1 MKCLLIIRCNG
12 LKTVMANFF
21 YWKFWKYINNKT
33 VLLIRN
39 HIFVYKAK
47 TKMDSNA
54 VYIAD
59 IETLS
64 YKNFNE
70 ITNINFK
77 KENGEIYPWTIFL
90 GNNGTGKTNLL
101 KVISHFE
108 SEPYLFKNQQS
119 QSRIPFYSTKSIN
132 YSHNFKANLLFNH
145 KNFKWHSNS
154 IDYKNDR
161 GKSIHTNTIF
171 SNFLIYA
178 YGVNRKSSRKTKLSS
193 DDAIEN
199 NATLFNHNI
208 SLINLEE
215 WLLQT
220 DYAVKNGQ
228 KTAQK
233 RLDLIKEIITGAIFP
248 ELQDFRFQTDEQ
260 LNNSVEFKTEEG
272 WFQFDDLAYGYQ
284 STLSWIVDFCKKMFD
299 RYPKSLNPLKEPA
312 IVLIDEIDLHLHPEW
327 QRNITQILSNLFPKT
342 QFIATTHSPIVVQS
356 LEEANVYILNKEAK
370 NVSITRMPNKTF
382 RGWSVE
388 DILNKVMGLK
398 SKVKSDEYLTLIEQ
412 FDNGLDAFNFEDAKN
427 AFDKLMEILPENDIQ
442 RRVLDMQIRQF
453 PEARD

>member
-1 MKCLLIIRCNG
+1 
-12 LKTVMANFF
+12 MANFF

-101 KVISHFE
+101 KVLSSFE
-108 SEPYLFKNQQS
+108 SSVYN
-119 QSRIPFYSTKSIN
+119 IN
-132 YSHNFKANLLFNH
+132 ENLTRSYPKYININHKYKVNFKIKTGIF
-145 KNFKWHSNS
+145 FWESN
-154 IDYKNDR
+154 IINN
-161 GKSIHTNTIF
+161 GGFIEGTNEPIALRL
-171 SNFLIYA
+171 LIYA

-299 RYPKSLNPLKEPA
+299 RYPKSSNPLKEPA

-412 FDNGLDAFNFEDAKN
+412 FDNALDAFNFEDAKN

>member
-1 MKCLLIIRCNG
+1 M
-12 LKTVMANFF
+12 
-21 YWKFWKYINNKT
+21 
-33 VLLIRN
+33 
-39 HIFVYKAK
+39 YKAK

-101 KVISHFE
+101 KVLSSFE
-108 SEPYLFKNQQS
+108 SEILENKYKN
-119 QSRIPFYSTKSIN
+119 RLYTPKSIN
-132 YSHNFKANLLFNH
+132 INHNFEANLLF
-145 KNFKWHSNS
+145 KNKTSNWS
-154 IDYKNDR
+154 SNRSPSHPYNFIYTRDR
-161 GKSIHTNTIF
+161 TSLDDTVF

-248 ELQDFRFQTDEQ
+248 ELQDFRFQTDEK

-412 FDNGLDAFNFEDAKN
+412 FDNGLDAFNFEDTKN

>member
-1 MKCLLIIRCNG
+1 
-12 LKTVMANFF
+12 
-21 YWKFWKYINNKT
+21 
-33 VLLIRN
+33 
-39 HIFVYKAK
+39 
-47 TKMDSNA
+47 MDSNA

-101 KVISHFE
+101 KVLSSFE
-108 SEPYLFKNQQS
+108 SSVYN
-119 QSRIPFYSTKSIN
+119 IN
-132 YSHNFKANLLFNH
+132 ENLTRSYPKYININHKYKVNFKIKTGIF
-145 KNFKWHSNS
+145 FWESN
-154 IDYKNDR
+154 IINN
-161 GKSIHTNTIF
+161 GGFIEGTNEPIALRL
-171 SNFLIYA
+171 LIYA

-248 ELQDFRFQTDEQ
+248 ELQDFRFQTDEK

>member
-1 MKCLLIIRCNG
+1 
-12 LKTVMANFF
+12 MANFF

-101 KVISHFE
+101 KVLSCMEAKQIDIE
-108 SEPYLFKNQQS
+108 NGFKNIRTAYLPKNIEVQH
-119 QSRIPFYSTKSIN
+119 KIN
-132 YSHNFKANLLFNH
+132 INLEYENNLI
-145 KNFKWHSNS
+145 KWHSS
-154 IDYKNDR
+154 RYEKR
-161 GKSIHTNTIF
+161 GSQSAYIQNEILF
-171 SNFLIYA
+171 FEVYA

-193 DDAIEN
+193 DDTIEN

-248 ELQDFRFQTDEQ
+248 ELQDFRFQTDEK

-299 RYPKSLNPLKEPA
+299 RYPKSSNPLKEPA

-398 SKVKSDEYLTLIEQ
+398 SKVKSDQYLTLIEQ
-412 FDNGLDAFNFEDAKN
+412 FDNALDAFNFEDAKN

>member
-1 MKCLLIIRCNG
+1 
-12 LKTVMANFF
+12 MANFF

-101 KVISHFE
+101 KVLSSFE
-108 SEPYLFKNQQS
+108 SSVYN
-119 QSRIPFYSTKSIN
+119 IN
-132 YSHNFKANLLFNH
+132 ENLTRSYPKYININHKYKVNFKIKTGIF
-145 KNFKWHSNS
+145 FWESN
-154 IDYKNDR
+154 IINN
-161 GKSIHTNTIF
+161 GGFIEGTNEPIALRL
-171 SNFLIYA
+171 LIYA

-193 DDAIEN
+193 DDTIEN

-248 ELQDFRFQTDEQ
+248 ELQDFRFQTDEK

-299 RYPKSLNPLKEPA
+299 RYPKSSNPLKEPA

-412 FDNGLDAFNFEDAKN
+412 FDNALDAFNFEDAKN

>member
-1 MKCLLIIRCNG
+1 
-12 LKTVMANFF
+12 
-21 YWKFWKYINNKT
+21 
-33 VLLIRN
+33 
-39 HIFVYKAK
+39 
-47 TKMDSNA
+47 MDSNA

-101 KVISHFE
+101 KVLSCMEAQKIDIE
-108 SEPYLFKNQQS
+108 NDFKNI
-119 QSRIPFYSTKSIN
+119 RTAYFPKNIEVLHKIN
-132 YSHNFKANLLFNH
+132 INLEYENNLIKWSSDRYEKRASHSAYIQNEILF
-145 KNFKWHSNS
+145 FEV
-154 IDYKNDR
+154 
-161 GKSIHTNTIF
+161 
-171 SNFLIYA
+171 YA

-248 ELQDFRFQTDEQ
+248 ELQDFRFQTDEK

-412 FDNGLDAFNFEDAKN
+412 FDNALDAFNFEDAKN

>member
-101 KVISHFE
+101 KVLSCMEAKQIDIE
-108 SEPYLFKNQQS
+108 NGFKNIRTAYLPKNIEVQH
-119 QSRIPFYSTKSIN
+119 KIN
-132 YSHNFKANLLFNH
+132 INLEYENNLI
-145 KNFKWHSNS
+145 KWHSS
-154 IDYKNDR
+154 RYEKR
-161 GKSIHTNTIF
+161 GSQSAYIQNEILF
-171 SNFLIYA
+171 FEVYA

-193 DDAIEN
+193 DDTIEN

-248 ELQDFRFQTDEQ
+248 ELQDFRFQTDEK

-299 RYPKSLNPLKEPA
+299 RYPKSSNPLKEPA

-412 FDNGLDAFNFEDAKN
+412 FDNALDAFNFEDAKN

>member
-1 MKCLLIIRCNG
+1 
-12 LKTVMANFF
+12 
-21 YWKFWKYINNKT
+21 
-33 VLLIRN
+33 
-39 HIFVYKAK
+39 
-47 TKMDSNA
+47 MDSNA

-101 KVISHFE
+101 KVLSSFETE
-108 SEPYLFKNQQS
+108 SESESHSYIEEGESATLFYFPKFIDYNHNYKINFKTKNGGFFWEAD
-119 QSRIPFYSTKSIN
+119 IIN
-132 YSHNFKANLLFNH
+132 YVGSVEGTDNPIALHL
-145 KNFKWHSNS
+145 
-154 IDYKNDR
+154 
-161 GKSIHTNTIF
+161 
-171 SNFLIYA
+171 LIYA

-193 DDAIEN
+193 EDAIEN

-248 ELQDFRFQTDEQ
+248 ELQDFRFQTDEK

-299 RYPKSLNPLKEPA
+299 RYPKSLTPLKEPA

-412 FDNGLDAFNFEDAKN
+412 FDNALDAFNFEDSKN
-427 AFDKLMEILPENDIQ
+427 AFDKLMEILPEKDTQ
-442 RRVLDMQIRQF
+442 RRVLKMQLKQF
-453 PEARD
+453 PEAR

>member
-1 MKCLLIIRCNG
+1 
-12 LKTVMANFF
+12 MANFF

-101 KVISHFE
+101 KVLSCMEAKQIDIE
-108 SEPYLFKNQQS
+108 NGFKNIRTAYLPKNIEVQH
-119 QSRIPFYSTKSIN
+119 KIN
-132 YSHNFKANLLFNH
+132 INLEYENNLI
-145 KNFKWHSNS
+145 KWHSS
-154 IDYKNDR
+154 RYEKR
-161 GKSIHTNTIF
+161 GSQSAYIQNEILF
-171 SNFLIYA
+171 FEVYA

-193 DDAIEN
+193 DDTIEN

-299 RYPKSLNPLKEPA
+299 RYPKSSNPLKEPA

-398 SKVKSDEYLTLIEQ
+398 SKVKSDQYLTLIEQ
-412 FDNGLDAFNFEDAKN
+412 FDNALDAFNFEDAKN

>member
-1 MKCLLIIRCNG
+1 
-12 LKTVMANFF
+12 
-21 YWKFWKYINNKT
+21 
-33 VLLIRN
+33 
-39 HIFVYKAK
+39 
-47 TKMDSNA
+47 MDSNA

-101 KVISHFE
+101 KVLSSFETE
-108 SEPYLFKNQQS
+108 SESESHSYIEEGESATLFYFPKFIDYNHNYKINFKTKNGGFFWEAD
-119 QSRIPFYSTKSIN
+119 IIN
-132 YSHNFKANLLFNH
+132 YVGSVEGTDNPIALHL
-145 KNFKWHSNS
+145 
-154 IDYKNDR
+154 
-161 GKSIHTNTIF
+161 
-171 SNFLIYA
+171 LIYA

-193 DDAIEN
+193 EDAIEN

-248 ELQDFRFQTDEQ
+248 ELQDFRFQTDEK

-299 RYPKSLNPLKEPA
+299 RYPKSLTPLKEPA

-412 FDNGLDAFNFEDAKN
+412 FDNALDAFNFEDAKN

>member
-1 MKCLLIIRCNG
+1 
-12 LKTVMANFF
+12 MANFF

-101 KVISHFE
+101 KVLSCMEAKQIDIE
-108 SEPYLFKNQQS
+108 NGFKNIRTAYLPKNIEVQH
-119 QSRIPFYSTKSIN
+119 KIN
-132 YSHNFKANLLFNH
+132 INLEYENNLI
-145 KNFKWHSNS
+145 KWHSS
-154 IDYKNDR
+154 RYEKR
-161 GKSIHTNTIF
+161 GSQSAYIQNEILF
-171 SNFLIYA
+171 FEVYA

-193 DDAIEN
+193 DDTIEN

-248 ELQDFRFQTDEQ
+248 ELQDFRFQTDEK

-299 RYPKSLNPLKEPA
+299 RYPKSSNPLKEPA

-412 FDNGLDAFNFEDAKN
+412 FDNALDAFNFEDAKN